1 MEKSKELKVLLLILT
16 LLIYVF
22 MCIMS
27 IHIID
32 IGENNK
38 SEAAVLDTSRADFLT
53 KDLLLADRTSS
64 GRVVFDGN
72 ALSELYRKLAGAG
85 ADYANVESLAKRTG
99 TNTSLSYAPTG
110 KNSGEI
116 RGSNAGKDIVVVIG
130 GLEWIITMLT
140 TDKNGDP
147 ILTLWLRDTNDRV
160 KWNKWYENNSGY
172 DYPSNMY
179 STSYIRS
186 YLLDGV
192 DSEGREVKYVANA
205 GDTVLT
211 SFDHTDHDNYLFDI
225 FTKNDVEGS
234 ITDFI
239 VKPNDVTYQKFV
251 NMRDVS
257 SNICNW
263 PAGANEALSDIDK
276 VKWNSE
282 REMALQGKN
291 GYFDWGNDYIW
302 LPSMAETGW
311 SDKNVPG
318 LWNMDSISRGGS
330 DTTWTRSGN
339 SSEGINYANYI
350 SAEGRHYFCNVDNEW
365 LLRPAFFL
373 NLKLANQASSI
384 IEAPKDISVEY
395 SSSAFNISNL
405 HEKPS
410 WFDAN
415 KMTVEFSDG
424 SVDKIDAGEYDMI
437 ARIKEDWAADGLK
450 FKGDPGAGESQTMRK
465 FKFKITKKKIE
476 VRLSI
481 GANGR
486 VEAEVINDGIYEGDT
501 AANGR
506 APNFVFTYRNK
517 VSGSEYT
524 EYPEGEIGEY
534 EAIVSIGNECGY
546 QLKERY
552 SIDITVSK
560 TKVKKPSVAVLEKAY
575 TGSELEFRVSNIS
588 EYVRITPPSG
598 MTYGEGIL
606 KATDAGT
613 YRVRVSLADGGRA
626 TCWDVVGEDVASYEI
641 SIVIT
646 PVKLNTS
653 ISCSDEDMSWDVG
666 SSVSF
671 TITDERI
678 SGDSIEYYVYYLK
691 SGDESK
697 YDAIDANKQVEGDR
711 VVVAIP
717 SDLGIG
723 SYTFV
728 VELKQN
734 MTASDNGNYYIDGGS
749 KRAVFSIVGNGIN
762 VSASDIQWK
771 VNNAAIGELEEGKLK
786 LTYNGS
792 SYSFSIDESNLRG
805 LGVKIDT
812 SKGERGIEGDITQTE
827 TGVYKVTVWLC
838 NYDSSYDS
846 YSASFTLN
854 YVITKAKYDMSNVK
868 WNYEEGSRVYDK
880 DRFHTVELTGLPS
893 TLRVIEDGYEGNRG
907 KNADGYIASVLGFVN
922 LDERNY
928 HTPIMGRPETY
939 EGEFAWTL
947 EWRIDKATLNLEWE
961 SVDSGKG
968 YRIQKVK
975 SGYAEYIEGYNY
987 YKSNGLELGDRIE
1000 LEDIV
1005 VGEAVERY
1013 WAEAILTEAAANNYK
1028 ISEATARMSFR
1039 VGNGGERVD
1048 VKLEKDS
1055 YTYDGE
1061 SHGGELKMV
1070 EGTLELG
1077 NIIKKYY
1084 KIVNG
1089 EKTAMPEGE
1098 TPINAGEYMIELS
1111 LSENDENDYYLATRQ
1126 LTYIIEKVKIKA
1138 EWNTS
1143 GSMPIIS
1150 NLDEKLKEVITY
1162 VYYDSDGN
1170 ELPEGATLEKGKTYS
1185 VKAVI
1190 NDGNGENYEFV
1201 AMDGVTVLDEP
1212 TSTDEVEFTIDKQGS
1227 FGGIGGIEDIEK
1239 LLKDAPLWQMAS
1251 IVIGMIMSIIFISK
1265 TIRNERERKK
1275 AKKLT
1280 ENKYKTYYGASAGFL
1295 GLASVGWTAIAC
1307 GVIALTV
1314 LSIVTAIVTGARKR
1328 KAQDQMELARDEY
1341 EERKAQKKEEEMR
1354 MMFMGMMGGSGQ
1366 GGFVQQGMGAE
1377 EMRGLI
1383 NETVTALLPG
1393 MQQMLPQQATAN
1405 DELVNKLIEENKTL
1419 MQKLTEQRENVAERE
1434 VAAANSNDELI
1445 KSMIEEQ
1452 KAMREMIKQLADR
1465 PQQTVAVQPQVIEKI
1480 VEKPVEKIVKVPV
1493 EKVIEKEVRVE
1504 IPVETIVEKVVEKP
1518 IVISTEAIGEAEK
1531 SKQVKKTPAPKKV
1544 PAPRL
1549 TLEEAYA
1556 QLNKEQK
1563 KYFDGLREYAMSKD
1577 SKCKEK
1583 LSTYFTTIG
1592 PSTTNPFIK
1601 LTIKKGIT
1609 VALFKME
1616 DEYLKDIRRNAS
1628 GDGTKIKVKETEMPI
1643 GDKQAY
1649 ETAKDMVDLRLD
1661 QIDRYNDF
1669 LKEQRALRKS

>member
-1 MEKSKELKVLLLILT
+1 MTYSQKKLLNTVCICIAILVLCLFLINNFVHKNEEVSAELRSNTQTVVLEEML
-16 LLIYVF
+16 
-22 MCIMS
+22 S
-27 IHIID
+27 S
-32 IGENNK
+32 G
-38 SEAAVLDTSRADFLT
+38 TST
-53 KDLLLADRTSS
+53 KDVFNMDVFWKLIGKIS
-64 GRVVFDGN
+64 GVDNPDKETISNLDVKDSEQIR
-72 ALSELYRKLAGAG
+72 ALNG
-85 ADYANVESLAKRTG
+85 
-99 TNTSLSYAPTG
+99 
-110 KNSGEI
+110 
-116 RGSNAGKDIVVVIG
+116 GKDLAVVINKKKWYATY
-130 GLEWIITMLT
+130 LSKNI
-140 TDKNGDP
+140 NGDP
-147 ILTLWLRDTNDRV
+147 ILTLWLANSEDSVR
-160 KWNKWYENNSGY
+160 WNPQGVDEDGK
-172 DYPSNMY
+172 YPNNMY
-179 STSYIRS
+179 GTSEMRAITLNNGGS
-186 YLLDGV
+186 YAESKNAEQLTEV
-192 DSEGREVKYVANA
+192 EQDSNSKWSIYTMEKSNLVPN
-205 GDTVLT
+205 
-211 SFDHTDHDNYLFDI
+211 
-225 FTKNDVEGS
+225 S
-234 ITDFI
+234 ITDYIEIPENMPYQYSQDAREYGRANIFN
-239 VKPNDVTYQKFV
+239 ND
-251 NMRDVS
+251 
-257 SNICNW
+257 
-263 PAGANEALSDIDK
+263 GLNEGGTTAISYLDK
-276 VKWNSE
+276 EGYKTW
-282 REMALQGKN
+282 GK
-291 GYFDWGNDYIW
+291 DKLW
-302 LPSMAETGW
+302 LPSLAEVGYK
-311 SDKNVPG
+311 SNADS
-318 LWNMDSISRGGS
+318 LWKTSVNQRVADYSYWLRSASYHWQHYVYIIYDWGEELLHDSVV
-330 DTTWTRSGN
+330 N
-339 SSEGINYANYI
+339 SYAI
-350 SAEGRHYFCNVDNEW
+350 
-365 LLRPAFFL
+365 RPAFHL
-373 NLKLANQASSI
+373 NLKYVIGSKPPADVETEYTGESLTIEDAPYENRTWYDAS
-384 IEAPKDISVEY
+384 
-395 SSSAFNISNL
+395 
-405 HEKPS
+405 
-410 WFDAN
+410 
-415 KMTVEFSDG
+415 KMTVEYPGGEIIDIGSYDAVAKMISD
-424 SVDKIDAGEYDMI
+424 VDCFWGVPGE
-437 ARIKEDWAADGLK
+437 
-450 FKGDPGAGESQTMRK
+450 GESQTMRK

-476 VRLSI
+476 VKLSI
-481 GANGR
+481 GADGR

-517 VSGSEYT
+517 VSGNEYT

-552 SIDITVSK
+552 SIDVTVSK

-575 TGSELEFRVSNIS
+575 TGAELEFRVSNIS

-598 MTYGEGIL
+598 MTYGDGIL

-613 YRVRVSLADGGRA
+613 YRVRVSLADGGKA

-641 SIVIT
+641 SVVIT

-678 SGDSIEYYVYYLK
+678 RGDIIEYYVYYLK

-711 VVVAIP
+711 VVVSIP

-734 MTASDNGNYYIDGGS
+734 MTASDNGNYFIDGGS
-749 KRAVFSIVGNGIN
+749 KRAAFSIVGNGIN

-771 VNNAAIGELEEGKLK
+771 VNNVAIGELEEGKLK

-827 TGVYKVTVWLC
+827 VGAYRVTVWLC

-846 YSASFTLN
+846 YSGSFTLSYEIN
-854 YVITKAKYDMSNVK
+854 KAKYDMSNVR
-868 WNYEEGSRVYDK
+868 WDYEEGSRVYDK

-893 TLRVIEDGYEGNRG
+893 TLSVIEDGYEGNRG
-907 KNADGYIASVLGFVN
+907 KNAGGYVASVLGFVN

-961 SVDSGKG
+961 SVDSGEG

-975 SGYAEYIEGYNY
+975 SGYVEYIDGYNY

-1013 WAEAILTEAAANNYK
+1013 WAEAVLTEAAANNYK
-1028 ISEATARMSFR
+1028 ISEGTARMSFR

-1048 VKLEKDS
+1048 VKLERES

-1089 EKTAMPEGE
+1089 EKTAMPDGE
-1098 TPINAGEYMIELS
+1098 MPINAGEYMIELS

-1143 GSMPIIS
+1143 GSMPVIS
-1150 NLDEKLKEVITY
+1150 NLDEKIKEVITY

-1190 NDGNGENYEFV
+1190 KDGNGENYEFV

-1212 TSTDEVEFTIDKQGS
+1212 TSTDKMEFTIDKQGS

-1251 IVIGMIMSIIFISK
+1251 IVIGMIVSIIFISK

-1307 GVIALTV
+1307 VVIALTV

-1328 KAQDQMELARDEY
+1328 KAQEQMELARDEY

-1354 MMFMGMMGGSGQ
+1354 MMFMGMMGGGQ
-1366 GGFVQQGMGAE
+1366 GGIVQQGMGAE

-1393 MQQMLPQQATAN
+1393 MQQMLPQQASAN
-1405 DELVNKLIEENKTL
+1405 DELVNKLIEENKAL
-1419 MQKLTEQRENVAERE
+1419 MHKLTEQKENVAERE
-1434 VAAANSNDELI
+1434 VAAANSSDELI

-1465 PQQTVAVQPQVIEKI
+1465 PQQVVPAQPQVIEKI
-1480 VEKPVEKIVKVPV
+1480 VEKPVEKIVEKEVRVEVPV

-1504 IPVETIVEKVVEKP
+1504 VPVETVVEKVVEKP
-1518 IVISTEAIGEAEK
+1518 IVISTEAVGEAEK
-1531 SKQVKKTPAPKKV
+1531 SKQVKKTPAPKKA

-1556 QLNKEQK
+1556 KLTKEQK

-1628 GDGTKIKVKETEMPI
+1628 GDGTKVKVKETEVPI

-1649 ETAKDMVDLRLD
+1649 DTAKDMVDLRID

-1669 LKEQRALRKS
+1669 LKEQRALRK